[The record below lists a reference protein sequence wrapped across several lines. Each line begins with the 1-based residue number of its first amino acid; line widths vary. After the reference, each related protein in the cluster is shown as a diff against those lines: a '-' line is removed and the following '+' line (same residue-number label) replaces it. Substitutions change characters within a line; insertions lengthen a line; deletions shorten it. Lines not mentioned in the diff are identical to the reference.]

1 MKKRSA
7 DFNAIPGQDHSDDR
21 QFIASLHKGL
31 DVLRNLAHVNR
42 PLGNKE
48 LSSLTGFPKATVS
61 RITYTLARLGYLRY
75 LPDNGKYVLGLPV
88 LGLGYAC
95 LAGLNFAEA
104 AKPLMQELADHAN
117 SMVALGS
124 RDEFSMLYVAESHSR
139 GPVSLQLRAGSRI
152 SMVRSAMGRAYLA
165 GLPEPERVP
174 LLAALAQHTGDKWP
188 AHREQIEV
196 AIDGDPAAG
205 LLLQFRRLVPGGEF
219 GRRALRTGGRFAGDG
234 LHLRRAALHHQR
246 KKSADGYRATPRGHG
261 RPAAS
266 GLTLQSG
273 RVPQTGT
280 TMAAATRSR

>member
-7 DFNAIPGQDHSDDR
+7 DFNPIPGQDHSDDR

-75 LPDNGKYVLGLPV
+75 LPDSGKYVLGLPV

-95 LAGLNFAEA
+95 LAGLNFAET
-104 AKPLMQELADHAN
+104 AKPLMQELADHSN

-124 RDEFSMLYVAESHSR
+124 RDEFSMLYVAERHSR

-152 SMVRSAMGRAYLA
+152 SMARSAMGRAYLA
-165 GLPEPERVP
+165 GLPEQERVP
-174 LLAALAQHTGDKWP
+174 LLAALARHTGDKWP
-188 AHREQIEV
+188 VYRERIDAAVDEIRRQGFCCNFGDWYPEV
-196 AIDGDPAAG
+196 NSVGVPFVPADGSPVMAFTCGAPHFIISEKKARTDIGP
-205 LLLQFRRLVPGGEF
+205 RLVDMVA
-219 GRRALRTGGRFAGDG
+219 RLNRA
-234 LHLRRAALHHQR
+234 
-246 KKSADGYRATPRGHG
+246 
-261 RPAAS
+261 
-266 GLTLQSG
+266 
-273 RVPQTGT
+273 
-280 TMAAATRSR
+280 